1 MRRPILPGRRPRPT
15 PEDGQS
21 RLATGDLLDEALAGV
36 SARPARL
43 VLTTLGTVLGIGS
56 LVATIGLGQTA
67 AGQIGQR
74 FDAVAATRVVVEPR
88 QGPTPGGGSQP
99 LGSLPWDAADRVAR
113 LNGVVAAGTYTAI
126 SPGELRVQTT
136 PVFDPTGAGEQAP
149 PVIAASSG
157 LLDALRGELLTG
169 RAFDPGH
176 DSRADPVALVGAD
189 LARRLNL
196 TRIDALPA
204 VFIDDHPFTIIGII
218 NRVAARGHLLDAV
231 VIPNGA
237 ARELLGVD
245 SPATLEIRTAL
256 GAAQLIGRQAPIALS
271 ANRPETLRAETPPV
285 PTQLRRHVQADVGA
299 LFLVLGAVALLIGGL
314 GIANVTLLS
323 VLERIGEIG
332 LRRALGA
339 TRRHVAGQF
348 LLESVTI
355 GFLGGLVGS
364 AAGVLITLGVSTARS
379 WTPLLDFRL
388 AALAPLLGAAIG
400 LAAGTYP
407 AWKAS
412 AIEPIAALHG
422 HN

>member
-1 MRRPILPGRRPRPT
+1 MAGV
-15 PEDGQS
+15 DDQS
-21 RLATGDLLDEALAGV
+21 RLTPGDLLDEALAGV

-67 AGQIGQR
+67 SGQISQR

-88 QGPTPGGGSQP
+88 QAPSAGGGSQS

-113 LNGVVAAGTYTAI
+113 LNGVAAAGTYTAI
-126 SPGELRVQTT
+126 GPGELRVQTT
-136 PVFDPTGAGEQAP
+136 PVFDPTGTAAAP
-149 PVIAASSG
+149 PVVAASSG
-157 LLDALRGELLTG
+157 LLQALRGELLTG
-169 RAFDPGH
+169 RAFDAGH
-176 DSRADPVALVGAD
+176 DHRADPVALVGAD

-196 TRIDALPA
+196 TRIDALPT
-204 VFIDDHPFTIIGII
+204 VFIDDHAFTIIGIVD
-218 NRVAARGHLLDAV
+218 RVAARGQLLDAV
-231 VIPNGA
+231 IIPNGA
-237 ARELLGVD
+237 ARKLLGVD

-256 GAAQLIGRQAPIALS
+256 GAAQLVGRQAPLALS
-271 ANRPETLRAETPPV
+271 PGHPESLRAETPPS
-285 PTQLRRHVQADVGA
+285 PTELRRQVQADIGA

-339 TRRHVAGQF
+339 TRRHVAAQF

-364 AAGVLITLGVSTARS
+364 AAGVLITLGVSAARS

-400 LAAGTYP
+400 LVAGTYP

-412 AIEPIAALHG
+412 AIEPIAALRG
-422 HN
+422 NA